1 MVEATG
7 VVLAGGK
14 STRLGRNKAFLEY
27 EGEPLIIRV
36 VKTLKQVFPEVIIVG
51 DPELYRD
58 LADRVVSDIFPGAGP
73 LAGIH
78 AGLAHASHEVI
89 FVSACD
95 LPFVDEKL
103 ALGITKYVEGYD
115 AAIPCIGGRLEP
127 LFAAYRRTCLEP
139 ATRCLQQGRRKVVS
153 FIGEV
158 KVRYLTEVDLAGL
171 SPSWGRAFFNL
182 NWDYELGLL
191 RAGLPLN
198 VPVVGVVGPS
208 GSGKTTLIAGLIQE
222 LSSRGYR
229 AAAVKHTSHRL
240 EDTPGKDTARL
251 AAAGAKVTV
260 LLGPGGFFYFR
271 SGEGEVAPFK
281 VFCLLEEEADIILV
295 EGYKHLALPRIVIG
309 EEVASDEVLAC
320 LKPGFSPEEVRQL
333 ARYLQEKFLKRRY
346 SG

>member
-14 STRLGRNKAFLEY
+14 STRLGRNKAFLEC
-27 EGEPLIIRV
+27 EGEPLITRV
-36 VKTLKQVFPEVIIVG
+36 VNSLRRVFPEVIVVG
-51 DPELYRD
+51 DPELYGG

-78 AGLAHASHEVI
+78 AGLVHAFHEVI

-95 LPFVDEKL
+95 LPFVNEKL
-103 ALGITKYVEGYD
+103 ALGITRYIEGYD
-115 AAIPCIGGRLEP
+115 AAIPCVGGRLEP
-127 LFAAYRRTCLEP
+127 LFAAYRRTCLGP

-153 FIGEV
+153 FIGEI

-171 SPSWGRAFFNL
+171 SPDWGRTFFNL

-198 VPVVGVVGPS
+198 VPVVGVIGPS

-229 AAAVKHTSHRL
+229 VAAVKHTGHRL
-240 EDTPGKDTARL
+240 EDIPGKDTARL

-281 VFCLLEEEADIILV
+281 VFCLLEGEADIILV

-309 EEVASDEVLAC
+309 EGVASGGVLAY
-320 LKPGFSPEEVRQL
+320 LKPGFSPEEIKRL
-333 ARYLQEKFLKRRY
+333 AKSLEEKFLKRRY
-346 SG
+346 SS